1 MSFKVKQKTSILHT
15 LSPSLYPP
23 RLSKLGV
30 TVYSASEIEKN
41 LLSQAKELSHTSKDQ
56 CILLSIGIHTIVTSL
71 CEPINWN
78 GTTFAIDSLIKQMN
92 TSLNSMTAK
101 RTADYQRMLFMIE
114 LSSVEDILILRLKI
128 SLLNQIKRIKLRGIF
143 YS

>member
-1 MSFKVKQKTSILHT
+1 MSILCT

-56 CILLSIGIHTIVTSL
+56 LTSL

-101 RTADYQRMLFMIE
+101 RTADYQQ
-114 LSSVEDILILRLKI
+114 DILILRLKI